1 MSKYSSVNPAALS
14 KTEKVLYW
22 ALCIFTSIAFFTA
35 GLAKFAGVPST
46 VLVFEQ
52 IGMGQWFRILT
63 ALIEIG
69 GAFALLVPVSAG
81 VGGLLLA
88 TTMLFAT
95 LAHLFVIDGSPVPAI
110 VLFAMSATIGWLHR
124 NHFVTL
130 FIRLSRI

>member
-1 MSKYSSVNPAALS
+1 M
-14 KTEKVLYW
+14 
-22 ALCIFTSIAFFTA
+22 
-35 GLAKFAGVPST
+35 G
-46 VLVFEQ
+46 VFEQ